1 MYLIKAL
8 LANGLI
14 TLFISGNPAF
24 SNGPRNLPR
33 NPHNCIILLN
43 NLVFD
48 NLISVVELFSKA
60 LQRFPTCLLVNN
72 NSCGKLILS

>member
-48 NLISVVELFSKA
+48 NLITVVELFSKA
-60 LQRFPTCLLVNN
+60 LQRFATCLLVNN

>member
-14 TLFISGNPAF
+14 TLFISGNPTF

-33 NPHNCIILLN
+33 NHHNCIILLN
-43 NLVFD
+43 NSVFD

-60 LQRFPTCLLVNN
+60 LQRFVTCLLVNN